1 MASVDVAAVSSHL
14 LLPLFVCYRD
24 AADMSECGVNH
35 TSQKSTPIGHNSRHK
50 SQEEERQSEMAG
62 RQKERSQRGK
72 QTEMESKGTRER
84 AKQRLIECICG
95 GVA

>member
-14 LLPLFVCYRD
+14 LLPLFVCYQD

-50 SQEEERQSEMAG
+50 SQEEEEEAERDG
-62 RQKERSQRGK
+62 RQAER
-72 QTEMESKGTRER
+72 EESARQADRDGVKGN
-84 AKQRLIECICG
+84 
-95 GVA
+95 

>member
-1 MASVDVAAVSSHL
+1 MASVDVAAVVAVSSHL

-50 SQEEERQSEMAG
+50 SQEEEVERDG
-62 RQKERSQRGK
+62 RQAER
-72 QTEMESKGTRER
+72 EESARQADRDGVKGN
-84 AKQRLIECICG
+84 
-95 GVA
+95 